1 MRNMEKIGFSKNE
14 APIHGVLL
22 CLEGENGEVGG
33 QLPHLQGKM
42 EGANP
47 HKTFNLSKVG

>member
-1 MRNMEKIGFSKNE
+1 M
-14 APIHGVLL
+14 L

-42 EGANP
+42 EGVNP
-47 HKTFNLSKVG
+47 HKTFNLSKVGWVRGPSPSPLPSLNLPP